1 MQSLVPVYDLNIRQ
15 WLSDE
20 FTSSVASVIRS
31 NPDITFRELYPA
43 TYMKVTGSHVRMID
57 MGNFSLD
64 TPVMEFLG
72 P

>member
-20 FTSSVASVIRS
+20 FTASVLTFVRL
-31 NPDITFRELYPA
+31 NPDITFRELYIRA
-43 TYMKVTGSHVRMID
+43 YEKVTGSHVRIKTT
-57 MGNFSLD
+57 GNFSID
-64 TPVMEFLG
+64 QPVMEYLQ